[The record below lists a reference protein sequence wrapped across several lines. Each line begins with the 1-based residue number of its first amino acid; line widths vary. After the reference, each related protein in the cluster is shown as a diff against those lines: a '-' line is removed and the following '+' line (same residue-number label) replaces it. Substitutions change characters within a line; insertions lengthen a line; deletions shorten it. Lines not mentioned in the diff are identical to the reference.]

1 MRNFLLGIVV
11 ALMLLAEVYAV
22 TPSARSE
29 AVPRAASESP
39 TVTAWGSRLVVCYP
53 SENKAYIYTELGGN
67 CVFAY
72 TLSTPGG
79 PLARENCK

>member
-1 MRNFLLGIVV
+1 MKKFVLGLIV
-11 ALMLLAEVYAV
+11 ALALLLEVFAGTV
-22 TPSARSE
+22 SSGSGT
-29 AVPRAASESP
+29 VPRAPNGSP
-39 TVTAWGSRLVVCYP
+39 VITAWGSHLTLYYP
-53 SENKAYIYTELGGN
+53 SENKIYVYTELGGN